1 MDEIAET
8 FQLQNVEQLRAVAD
22 PLRIRIFESLA
33 RQPMTATQVGD
44 ELNIPAP
51 KAHYHVRELERIGLV
66 RLVETRERGG
76 ILEKYYRAVARNLQ
90 APPQLLQSSDPDEIA
105 GAITEMFSNLSQ
117 NLLTALRHI
126 GPEKGESFESYA
138 LALGGETI
146 WMTPTEF
153 QQTIKA
159 ASDLFKPYRE
169 RRGIEGER
177 EAQVTIVG
185 YDTQLATRDERDERD
200 DERHA
205 GRHEERPEEA
215 TMSSAQ
221 PRRARPV
228 RVVGAVTY
236 SRQELEQVV
245 AAGQRLDLDVSGYLA
260 FASDV
265 TPDLID
271 RAIERLRYRGVLSA
285 RSDVREALRGKE
297 R

>member
-1 MDEIAET
+1 MDDIAET
-8 FQLQNVEQLRAVAD
+8 FQLQNVEQLRTVAD

-66 RLVETRERGG
+66 RLVETRERSG

-105 GAITEMFSNLSQ
+105 GAITEMFANVSQ
-117 NLLTALRHI
+117 SLLTALRHI
-126 GPEKGESFESYA
+126 AAEKGESFESYA

-146 WMTPTEF
+146 WMTPAEF
-153 QQTIKA
+153 QRTIKA

-200 DERHA
+200 
-205 GRHEERPEEA
+205 EERQEGA
-215 TMSSAQ
+215 TMLSTPPQ
-221 PRRARPV
+221 RARPV

-265 TPDLID
+265 TPDLIE

>member
-66 RLVETRERGG
+66 RLVETRERSG

-105 GAITEMFSNLSQ
+105 GAITEMFANVSQ
-117 NLLTALRHI
+117 SLLTALRHI
-126 GPEKGESFESYA
+126 AAEKGESFESYA

-146 WMTPTEF
+146 WMTPAEF

-185 YDTQLATRDERDERD
+185 YDTQLATSDERD
-200 DERHA
+200 DERQ
-205 GRHEERPEEA
+205 GQRHEGGA
-215 TMSSAQ
+215 LSSTEPQ
-221 PRRARPV
+221 RARPV

-265 TPDLID
+265 TPNLVE